1 MIFNSVYCARIMD
14 DIVYT
19 DKQLNLIKKTDQF
32 FIERIPFNQYLGM
45 KVDQYGEHTLKI
57 RIDIR
62 QELVGNFTRDML
74 HGGVTL
80 SLLDAVGGMQV
91 FREVIKRL
99 DEHAEELIMKVL
111 TKVSTINLS
120 AQFLRP
126 GIGESFY
133 ATASVRRLG
142 SKVAFVDMQIM
153 NQDHLLI
160 ATGSGVYSVS

>member
-1 MIFNSVYCARIMD
+1 MTTMEDTI
-14 DIVYT
+14 YT
-19 DKQLNLIKKTDQF
+19 DKQLDLIKKTDQF

-45 KVDQYGEHTLKI
+45 KVDQYGEHSLKI

-91 FREVIKRL
+91 LREIIKRL
-99 DEHAEELIMKVL
+99 GEHSGELITEAL
-111 TKVSTINLS
+111 TKVSTINLC

-126 GIGESFY
+126 GIGQSFY
-133 ATASVRRLG
+133 ATANVQRVG
-142 SKVAFVDMQIM
+142 SKVAFVDMQM
-153 NQDHLLI
+153 VNQDHLVI
-160 ATGSGVYSVS
+160 ATGTGVYSAG

>member
-1 MIFNSVYCARIMD
+1 MD

-91 FREVIKRL
+91 FREVIRRL
-99 DEHAEELIMKVL
+99 DEQTEELIMEVL
-111 TKVSTINLS
+111 NISVMRHPAPGRQIR
-120 AQFLRP
+120 RP
-126 GIGESFY
+126 
-133 ATASVRRLG
+133 A
-142 SKVAFVDMQIM
+142 
-153 NQDHLLI
+153 
-160 ATGSGVYSVS
+160 YSHQKSER